1 MKLAHSHNSFLCFL
15 NRYSIYRLNDIFNLL
30 PTRWKM
36 QSKVKNEEIVLT
48 DKTELSNPNREEKI
62 AEIAYYKSESRGFEP
77 GHDLDDW
84 YQAELEYSI

>member
-1 MKLAHSHNSFLCFL
+1 
-15 NRYSIYRLNDIFNLL
+15 
-30 PTRWKM
+30 M
-36 QSKVKNEEIVLT
+36 QSKVINEEIVLT
-48 DKTELSNPNREEKI
+48 EKSELSYTNREEKI

>member
-1 MKLAHSHNSFLCFL
+1 
-15 NRYSIYRLNDIFNLL
+15 
-30 PTRWKM
+30 M
-36 QSKVKNEEIVLT
+36 QSKAKNEEIILSE
-48 DKTELSNPNREEKI
+48 KAELSNSNREEEI